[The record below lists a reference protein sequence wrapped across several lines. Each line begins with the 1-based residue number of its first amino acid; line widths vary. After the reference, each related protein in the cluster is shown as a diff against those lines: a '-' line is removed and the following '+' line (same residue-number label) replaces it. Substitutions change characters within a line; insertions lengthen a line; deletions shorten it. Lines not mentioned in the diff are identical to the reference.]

1 MCSKIHLSVHLKL
14 NEIRVNGFFSL
25 TSVKKILYFKTMS
38 GNICEKVANWYLH
51 KKNLTLKIIYKE
63 TSKLLEN

>member
-1 MCSKIHLSVHLKL
+1 MFKNSYKCTFKTKWNQI
-14 NEIRVNGFFSL
+14 NGFFSL

>member
-1 MCSKIHLSVHLKL
+1 MCSKIHLSVLLKL

-38 GNICEKVANWYLH
+38 GNICEKVAN
-51 KKNLTLKIIYKE
+51 
-63 TSKLLEN
+63 

>member
-1 MCSKIHLSVHLKL
+1 
-14 NEIRVNGFFSL
+14 
-25 TSVKKILYFKTMS
+25 MS